1 MDKEYFK
8 RLLNEFNIELNEE
21 KLNKFEIY
29 LNELIES
36 NKQFNL
42 TRIVDEKDVLEKHFL
57 DSLIINKYI
66 NSKDK
71 VIDIGSGAG
80 FPGIPLKIFLDN
92 INILM
97 VDSVNKKVDFI
108 NKIINKLKLENALA
122 IHDRAEDLA
131 HNIEYREQY
140 NVAVSRA
147 VANMSTLA
155 EYLIPFVK
163 IGGKIIYI
171 KGPNIEEELNNSKNA
186 INILGGKVEEIYEYK
201 LPNLEIVYNLIV
213 IKKVKNTD
221 NKYPRKAGTPNNSP
235 IK

>member
-1 MDKEYFK
+1 MNKEYFK
-8 RLLNEFNIELNEE
+8 KILNIFNIELNEE

-29 LNELIES
+29 LNELIEN
-36 NKQFNL
+36 NKHFNL

-66 NSKDK
+66 NSNDK

-108 NKIINKLKLENALA
+108 NKIISELKLENALA
-122 IHDRAEDLA
+122 IHERAEDLA
-131 HNIEYREQY
+131 HNINYREKY
-140 NVAVSRA
+140 DVAVSRA

-171 KGPNIEEELNNSKNA
+171 KGPNIKDELNNSKNA
-186 INILGGKVEEIYEYK
+186 INILGGKIEYIYEYK
-201 LPNLEIVYNLIV
+201 LPNLEQIYNIIV
-213 IKKVKNTD
+213 IKKVKSTNI
-221 NKYPRKAGTPNNSP
+221 KYPRKAGIPNNSP

>member
-8 RLLNEFNIELNEE
+8 KILNTFNIELNEE

-29 LNELIES
+29 LNELIET
-36 NKQFNL
+36 NKNFNL

-66 NSKDK
+66 NSNDK

-108 NKIINKLKLENALA
+108 NKIISELKLENALA
-122 IHDRAEDLA
+122 IHERAEDLA
-131 HNIEYREQY
+131 HNIDYREKY
-140 NVAVSRA
+140 DVAVSRA

-163 IGGKIIYI
+163 IDGKIIYI
-171 KGPNIEEELNNSKNA
+171 KGPNIKDELNNSKNA
-186 INILGGKVEEIYEYK
+186 INILGGKIEYIYEYK
-201 LPNLEIVYNLIV
+201 LPNLEQIYNIIV
-213 IKKVKNTD
+213 IKKVKSTNS
-221 NKYPRKAGTPNNSP
+221 KYPRKAGIPNNNP

>member
-1 MDKEYFK
+1 MNKEYFK
-8 RLLNEFNIELNEE
+8 KILNTFNIELNEE

-29 LNELIES
+29 LNELIET
-36 NKQFNL
+36 NKNFNL

-66 NSKDK
+66 NSNDK

-108 NKIINKLKLENALA
+108 NKIISELNLENALA
-122 IHDRAEDLA
+122 IHERAEDLA
-131 HNIEYREQY
+131 HNMNYREKY
-140 NVAVSRA
+140 DVAVSRA

-163 IGGKIIYI
+163 IDGKIIYI
-171 KGPNIEEELNNSKNA
+171 KGPNIKDELNNSKNA
-186 INILGGKVEEIYEYK
+186 INILGGKVEDIYEYK
-201 LPNLEIVYNLIV
+201 LPNLEQIYNIIV
-213 IKKVKNTD
+213 IKKVKSTNS
-221 NKYPRKAGTPNNSP
+221 KYPRKAGIPNNSP

>member
-1 MDKEYFK
+1 MNKEYFK
-8 RLLNEFNIELNEE
+8 KILNTFNIELNEE

-29 LNELIES
+29 LNELIET
-36 NKQFNL
+36 NKNFNL

-66 NSKDK
+66 NSNDK

-108 NKIINKLKLENALA
+108 NKIISELNLENALA
-122 IHDRAEDLA
+122 IHERAEDLA
-131 HNIEYREQY
+131 HNMNYREKY
-140 NVAVSRA
+140 DVAVSRA

-186 INILGGKVEEIYEYK
+186 INILGGKVEDIYEYK
-201 LPNLEIVYNLIV
+201 LPNLEQIYNIIV
-213 IKKVKNTD
+213 IKKVKSTNS
-221 NKYPRKAGTPNNSP
+221 KYPRKAGIPNNSP

>member
-8 RLLNEFNIELNEE
+8 KLLNEFNIELNEE

-29 LNELIES
+29 LNELIET

-66 NSKDK
+66 NSNDK

-108 NKIINKLKLENALA
+108 NKIISELKLENALA
-122 IHDRAEDLA
+122 IHERAEDLA
-131 HNIEYREQY
+131 HNIDYREKY
-140 NVAVSRA
+140 DVAVSRA

-163 IGGKIIYI
+163 IDGKIIYI
-171 KGPNIEEELNNSKNA
+171 KGPNIKDELNNSKNA
-186 INILGGKVEEIYEYK
+186 INILGGKVEDIYEYK
-201 LPNLEIVYNLIV
+201 LPNLEQIYNIIV
-213 IKKVKNTD
+213 IKKVKSTNS
-221 NKYPRKAGTPNNSP
+221 KYPRKAGIPNNSP

>member
-1 MDKEYFK
+1 MNKEYFK
-8 RLLNEFNIELNEE
+8 KILNTFNIELNEE

-29 LNELIES
+29 LNELIET
-36 NKQFNL
+36 NKNFNL

-66 NSKDK
+66 NSNDK

-108 NKIINKLKLENALA
+108 NKIISELNLENALA
-122 IHDRAEDLA
+122 IHERAEDLA
-131 HNIEYREQY
+131 HNMNYREKY
-140 NVAVSRA
+140 DVAVSRA

-171 KGPNIEEELNNSKNA
+171 KGPNIKDELDNSKNA
-186 INILGGKVEEIYEYK
+186 INILGGKIEYIYEYK
-201 LPNLEIVYNLIV
+201 LPNLEQIYNIIV
-213 IKKVKNTD
+213 IKKVKSTNI
-221 NKYPRKAGTPNNSP
+221 KYPRKAGIPNNSP